1 MGAGMRTPGVTAPN
15 KKDTRA
21 TKGYPRVSGYD
32 RVEDDYYREPRYVT
46 EQLLNA
52 EEFEGEILD
61 PCCGGG
67 TIVSVCRDHGYT
79 ARGSDIVNRGFGTVR
94 DLFAISE
101 EVDNV
106 ITNPPFRHA
115 ETCVRHILTFV
126 RYKAALIL
134 PLTFLESQERN
145 ALFRSGSSL
154 LCVYPCSDRPTMPPG
169 TMNNGARDHHGALIV
184 PREKGGKK
192 PYAWFVFEVGYQGDP
207 EIRWF
212 PLWNNDKD

>member
-1 MGAGMRTPGVTAPN
+1 VRTPGVTAPN
-15 KKDTRA
+15 KKGTRA
-21 TKGYPRVSGYD
+21 TRGYPRNSGYE
-32 RVEDDYYREPRYVT
+32 RVDKDWYREPRYVT
-46 EQLLNA
+46 AQLLDA

-67 TIVSVCRDHGYT
+67 SIVSVCRDYGYT
-79 ARGSDIVNRGFGTVR
+79 AHGSDLVNRGFGTVR
-94 DLFAISE
+94 NLFDLHE

-106 ITNPPFRHA
+106 ITNPPFGIA
-115 ETCVRHILTFV
+115 EKCVRHILRIV

-134 PLTFLESQERN
+134 PLTFLESRERN
-145 ALFRSGSSL
+145 AMFRSGSSL

-169 TMNNGARDHHGALIV
+169 ARSPGARDQHGALIL

-212 PLWNNDKD
+212 SLWKGPKD